1 MQWKEAEQM
10 TYPQPQGFLALPS
23 AGKGKDLEE
32 GARNDH
38 KHREFVL
45 K

>member
-1 MQWKEAEQM
+1 VEGSR
-10 TYPQPQGFLALPS
+10 TDDIPQPQGFLALPS
-23 AGKGKDLEE
+23 AGKEKDLEE